1 MVGSY
6 GLNDSPSALL
16 EQKQPPK
23 QWGVTRPL
31 SHAGPIEADSQRNR
45 GLEKFLVDSGLFES
59 AEEAS
64 KREIV
69 LGRLKQTVKDWVK
82 ELTRLRGYTDQMVE
96 DANALIF
103 TFGSYRLGVHG
114 PGADID
120 TLCVG
125 PSYVTREEDFFYIL
139 HNILSD
145 MEEVTELQPVPDAHV
160 PVMKFKFDG
169 ISIDLLYAS
178 ISLLVVPEDLDIS
191 NISVLHNID
200 EPTVRSL
207 NGCRVADQILKLVP
221 NIENFRTTLRCLKFW
236 AKRRGVYSNVTGFL
250 GGVNWALLVARL
262 CQFYPKANPSMLVS
276 RFFRVYTQWR
286 WPNPVMLCEI
296 DDDELGFSVWDP
308 RRNHW
313 DRNHLMPIITP
324 AYPCMNSSYNVSA
337 STLRVMN
344 EQFQFGKKICEDI
357 ELNKSQ
363 WSTLFEP
370 YLFFES
376 YKNYLQV
383 DIVAADLDDLRAW
396 RGWVES
402 RLRQLTLMIER
413 DTSGKLQCHPY
424 PHDYVDSS
432 KPCAHCA
439 FFTGLQRKQGEVVQE
454 GQQFDI
460 RKTVDDFRHQINSYM
475 YWKPGMEIYVS
486 HIRRKQIP
494 SYVFTEGYKRNRHMR
509 PMSQQQVCKVSSE
522 GDESC
527 QSRSAEEVLKQKRE
541 FDESD
546 LDENRK
552 KRCSISPQNRESV
565 SPELIC
571 AKSVGTLKQQPLSQ
585 QQVGE
590 ISYEGCESCMSGFA
604 ESVLKQNKEV
614 DESEMEDSLKK
625 RRSIYSQNRG
635 SMSREISLKSTGA
648 LNERT
653 SAEDTPIISRATCSG
668 LNGQQLQ
675 SNYEDEEV
683 DASTIKSNQEIC
695 CAENSEDAFIS
706 ISSTSHSACSVDG
719 NSETNN
725 QGPSMDASDEDKR
738 RLILDNGREVVG
750 ACVLGDG
757 VQEEF
762 EPTTTLGMVLKS
774 GDGVVPEPVQKN
786 VMRHVQKI
794 SLLLPLNSHYHLICF
809 ILLCLGSFC
818 HICSRLSLTSTA

>member
-1 MVGSY
+1 MVGSD
-6 GLNDSPSALL
+6 GLNGSPSALL

-31 SHAGPIEADSQRNR
+31 SLAGPIEADIQRNT

-69 LGRLKQTVKDWVK
+69 LCRLKQIVKDWVK

-125 PSYVTREEDFFYIL
+125 PSYVTREEDFFYVL
-139 HNILSD
+139 HNILAD

-191 NISVLHNID
+191 NISVLQNID

-221 NIENFRTTLRCLKFW
+221 NVENFRTTLRCLKFW

-357 ELNKSQ
+357 ELNKTQ
-363 WSTLFEP
+363 WSTLFKP
-370 YLFFES
+370 FLFFES

-424 PHDYVDSS
+424 PHDHVDSS

-460 RKTVDDFRHQINSYM
+460 RKTVDEFRHQINSYL

-486 HIRRKQIP
+486 HVRRKQIP
-494 SYVFTEGYKRNRHMR
+494 SYVFAEGYKRSRHMR

-522 GDESC
+522 DGESC
-527 QSRSAEEVLKQKRE
+527 QSRSAEGVLKRKRG
-541 FDESD
+541 FDESE
-546 LDENRK
+546 LDENQK
-552 KRCSISPQNRESV
+552 KRCPISPHNRESV

-571 AKSVGTLKQQPLSQ
+571 TKSAGTLKQWPPLNQ
-585 QQVGE
+585 QQLGE
-590 ISYEGCESCMSGFA
+590 ISNEGRESCMYGFA
-604 ESVLKQNKEV
+604 ERVLKQKIEV
-614 DESEMEDSLKK
+614 DESELEDNRKK
-625 RRSIYSQNRG
+625 RHSISSQNG
-635 SMSREISLKSTGA
+635 DLMSPEITLKSTGA
-648 LNERT
+648 LRE
-653 SAEDTPIISRATCSG
+653 SAEHTPITSRVKCSG
-668 LNGQQLQ
+668 LNGKQQQ
-675 SNYEDEEV
+675 PKDEDEEV
-683 DASTIKSNQEIC
+683 DASMIKSNQGMLS
-695 CAENSEDAFIS
+695 AENSEDAFIS
-706 ISSTSHSACSVDG
+706 SSSTSHSACSIDG
-719 NSETNN
+719 NSEINN
-725 QGPSMDASDEDKR
+725 QGLSMDASYGDNR
-738 RLILDNGREVVG
+738 PLVFDNGREVG
-750 ACVLGDG
+750 ACVLGG
-757 VQEEF
+757 VQEEL
-762 EPTTTLGMVLKS
+762 EPGTVLGMVLKS
-774 GDGVVPEPVQKN
+774 GDGVLPEPVRKN
-786 VMRHVQKI
+786 VMRL
-794 SLLLPLNSHYHLICF
+794 SLLFQLPES
-809 ILLCLGSFC
+809 
-818 HICSRLSLTSTA
+818 STYLHATESWQLR